1 MMPAGRLAAA
11 VVFAASL
18 AAGMLADRPPA
29 QPQIEI
35 GGYRVL
41 AVDLHTHSSMWS
53 DGALTP
59 WGLVLEAER
68 QGLDAIAITGHNS
81 VLDGRLGRA
90 FARAASRVIVLQGE
104 EILSDPDYHLIA
116 VGVRER
122 VGFGQRA
129 ADAIDAIHRQGGVA
143 IAAHPIREF
152 WRAYD
157 AAALQRL
164 DGAEICHP
172 LIYGRE
178 GVQQEL
184 EAFAA
189 RARVAA
195 IGSSDA
201 HGVGPMGF
209 CRTFVFVRDA
219 TESGILEALRARR
232 TVVFGRGGAVY
243 GDPALVRLA
252 ADDARLR
259 DGARPTRR
267 TGVLDTISRIGGV
280 IGLAGL
286 FVLRGAL
293 QNL

>member
-1 MMPAGRLAAA
+1 MPPARLAAA
-11 VVFAASL
+11 VVFVASL
-18 AAGMLADRPPA
+18 AAGTLADRPPP
-29 QPQIEI
+29 QRQIEI

-59 WGLVLEAER
+59 WGLVLEADR
-68 QGLDAIAITGHNS
+68 QGLDAIAITGHND
-81 VLDGRLGRA
+81 VFDGRLGRA
-90 FARAASRVIVLQGE
+90 FARAVSRVVVLPGE

-116 VGVRER
+116 IGVRER
-122 VGFGQRA
+122 IGFRQRA

-157 AAALQRL
+157 AAAMQRL

-172 LIYGRE
+172 LIYGRD
-178 GVQQEL
+178 GAQQEL

-189 RARVAA
+189 RAHVAA

-219 TESGILEALRARR
+219 TERGILDALRARR
-232 TVVFGRGGAVY
+232 TVVFGRGAAIY
-243 GDPALVRLA
+243 GDPALVRIA
-252 ADDARLR
+252 GADARLR
-259 DGARPTRR
+259 DAARPARA
-267 TGVLDTISRIGGV
+267 GLLDALSRIGGV
-280 IGLAGL
+280 LGLAGL
-286 FVLRGAL
+286 LLF
-293 QNL
+293 

>member
-1 MMPAGRLAAA
+1 MMPPARLAAA
-11 VVFAASL
+11 AVFAVSL
-18 AAGMLADRPPA
+18 AAGTLADRPPA
-29 QPQIEI
+29 PREIEV

-41 AVDLHTHSSMWS
+41 SVDLHTHSSMWS

-68 QGLDAIAITGHNS
+68 QGLDAIAITGHNDI
-81 VLDGRLGRA
+81 LDGRVGQA
-90 FARAASRVIVLQGE
+90 FARAASRVIVLPGE

-122 VGFGQRA
+122 VGFRQRA
-129 ADAIDAIHRQGGVA
+129 ADAIDEIHRQGGVA

-157 AAALQRL
+157 AAATARL

-172 LIYGRE
+172 LIYGRQ
-178 GVQQEL
+178 GAQQEL

-201 HGVGPMGF
+201 HGIGPMGL
-209 CRTFVFVRDA
+209 CRTLVFVREA
-219 TESGILEALRARR
+219 TARGILDALRARR
-232 TVVFGRGGAVY
+232 TVVLGRGGRVY

-252 ADDARLR
+252 AADARLR
-259 DGARPTRR
+259 AAVRP
-267 TGVLDTISRIGGV
+267 GGSADVLDAISRIGGI

-286 FVLRGAL
+286 FLTFGIE
-293 QNL
+293 

>member
-1 MMPAGRLAAA
+1 MTPARSVAAG
-11 VVFAASL
+11 VFVASL
-18 AAGMLADRPPA
+18 VAGTAADRAPA
-29 QPQIEI
+29 RAPIEI

-68 QGLDAIAITGHNS
+68 QGLDAIAITGHND
-81 VLDGRLGRA
+81 LFDGRVGHA
-90 FARAASRVIVLQGE
+90 FARAASRVIVLPGE

-116 VGVRER
+116 VGVREL
-122 VGFGQRA
+122 VGFRQPA

-152 WRAYD
+152 WHGYD

-172 LIYGRE
+172 LIFGRE
-178 GVQQEL
+178 GAQQEL

-189 RARVAA
+189 RAPLAA

-201 HGVGPMGF
+201 HGVGPMGL
-209 CRTFVFVRDA
+209 CRTYVFAGEASER
-219 TESGILEALRARR
+219 GIIDALRAKR
-232 TVVFGRGGAVY
+232 TVVFGGGGAVY

-252 ADDARLR
+252 AGDARLR
-259 DGARPTRR
+259 DDPAVKRKA
-267 TGVLDTISRIGGV
+267 GVLDVFSRLGGI

-286 FVLRGAL
+286 LLF
-293 QNL
+293 

>member
-1 MMPAGRLAAA
+1 MMRAGRLAAA
-11 VVFAASL
+11 GVFAASL
-18 AAGMLADRPPA
+18 AAGTLADRPPA

-178 GVQQEL
+178 GVQQESEL
-184 EAFAA
+184 SQREQIFRSVLRQQAAAA
-189 RARVAA
+189 RSV
-195 IGSSDA
+195 
-201 HGVGPMGF
+201 GVPSRGP
-209 CRTFVFVRDA
+209 
-219 TESGILEALRARR
+219 LERGRPDLP
-232 TVVFGRGGAVY
+232 VRGGANACNTEVTFNR
-243 GDPALVRLA
+243 LVQVICL
-252 ADDARLR
+252 
-259 DGARPTRR
+259 ARPRR
-267 TGVLDTISRIGGV
+267 
-280 IGLAGL
+280 
-286 FVLRGAL
+286 
-293 QNL
+293 